1 MYILIHILSAVPWL
15 MLVAITK
22 VKEGHWCS
30 IIRIWFTVICQ
41 FAVIW
46 HSWIS
51 SHQGTSLQFAVVWGI
66 LMWKNSCS
74 EDIWYIN
81 VSILTSSFLEKVHKY
96 SSNTIFLLRLKDRSV
111 TINAVNVI
119 KSVILEAPQLQSMK
133 R

>member
-1 MYILIHILSAVPWL
+1 
-15 MLVAITK
+15 
-22 VKEGHWCS
+22 
-30 IIRIWFTVICQ
+30 
-41 FAVIW
+41 
-46 HSWIS
+46 
-51 SHQGTSLQFAVVWGI
+51 
-66 LMWKNSCS
+66 MWKNSCS